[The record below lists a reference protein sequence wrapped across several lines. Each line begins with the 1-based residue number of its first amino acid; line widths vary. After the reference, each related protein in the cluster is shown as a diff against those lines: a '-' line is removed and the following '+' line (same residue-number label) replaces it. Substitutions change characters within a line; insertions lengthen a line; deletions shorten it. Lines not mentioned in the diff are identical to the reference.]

1 MIRRP
6 PRSTLFPYTTLF
18 RSWTAFSIRGLGG
31 IEGRQQFVRGTDAN
45 CFDARRLRG
54 SGQIG
59 AGRKLRG
66 HDRTLGPLLRSEEH
80 TSELQSRQY
89 LVCRLL
95 LEKKTNPESSVAP
108 QPEPAVA
115 LVVCYDGADLES
127 VGQPWRVTVPEVIPP
142 PCDPEYTEHFCGFA
156 PGL

>member
-95 LEKKTNPESSVAP
+95 LEKKTNPQPDAQLDHVQTAGRPRLGGRLVRLILDAARARKTLHSRLGTISS
-108 QPEPAVA
+108 
-115 LVVCYDGADLES
+115 
-127 VGQPWRVTVPEVIPP
+127 RR
-142 PCDPEYTEHFCGFA
+142 F
-156 PGL
+156 